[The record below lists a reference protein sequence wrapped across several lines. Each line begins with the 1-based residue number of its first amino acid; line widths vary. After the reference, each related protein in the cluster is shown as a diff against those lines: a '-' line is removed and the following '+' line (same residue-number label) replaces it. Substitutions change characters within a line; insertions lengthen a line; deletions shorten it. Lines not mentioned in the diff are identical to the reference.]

1 MGTAELRN
9 LITKSIN
16 SADIG
21 LLQYI
26 AVAIDNYE
34 AKELFS
40 SSILTEDQIKELDKR
55 RERYLSDEG
64 KSYSWEEVKQNRFRT
79 TCCTPQTPPLW
90 LWNCT
95 FWFPGLSRNRC
106 GVTLPKRVL
115 FFRRFQNLPFKTDQS
130 QNPTP
135 QYYSR
140 SIGRLRVLGK
150 RGVDA
155 TGQSLALTKRGAKT
169 QWSFPVGSSAA
180 TATYYRFPATAGT
193 QKNTSQHGRL
203 QWQSQQ

>member
-55 RERYLSDEG
+55 
-64 KSYSWEEVKQNRFRT
+64 
-79 TCCTPQTPPLW
+79 
-90 LWNCT
+90 
-95 FWFPGLSRNRC
+95 
-106 GVTLPKRVL
+106 TLP
-115 FFRRFQNLPFKTDQS
+115 FRRREIVFLGRGKTEPF
-130 QNPTP
+130 
-135 QYYSR
+135 
-140 SIGRLRVLGK
+140 
-150 RGVDA
+150 
-155 TGQSLALTKRGAKT
+155 
-169 QWSFPVGSSAA
+169 
-180 TATYYRFPATAGT
+180 
-193 QKNTSQHGRL
+193 
-203 QWQSQQ
+203 

>member
-40 SSILTEDQIKELDKR
+40 SSILNEDQIKELDKR

-64 KSYSWEEVKQNRFRT
+64 KSYSWEEVKQEL
-79 TCCTPQTPPLW
+79 QEKH
-90 LWNCT
+90 
-95 FWFPGLSRNRC
+95 GLS
-106 GVTLPKRVL
+106 
-115 FFRRFQNLPFKTDQS
+115 S
-130 QNPTP
+130 
-135 QYYSR
+135 
-140 SIGRLRVLGK
+140 
-150 RGVDA
+150 
-155 TGQSLALTKRGAKT
+155 
-169 QWSFPVGSSAA
+169 
-180 TATYYRFPATAGT
+180 
-193 QKNTSQHGRL
+193 
-203 QWQSQQ
+203 